1 MEAVTNQIYR
11 RAIELLEADI
21 DDELVALEPSKGA
34 CFGFNPVAKDVWRR
48 LEQPCSFD
56 DLRLSLLAEYDVGEE
71 QCARELR
78 ELLDEMVAKGLIE
91 AAGPKN

>member
-1 MEAVTNQIYR
+1 VTSETYR

-48 LEQPCSFD
+48 LEQPRSFEE
-56 DLRLSLLAEYDVGEE
+56 LREGLLDEYDVNPE
-71 QCARELR
+71 QCALELR
-78 ELLDEMVAKGLIE
+78 QLLDDMVAKGLVE
-91 AAGPKN
+91 ETGKVGN